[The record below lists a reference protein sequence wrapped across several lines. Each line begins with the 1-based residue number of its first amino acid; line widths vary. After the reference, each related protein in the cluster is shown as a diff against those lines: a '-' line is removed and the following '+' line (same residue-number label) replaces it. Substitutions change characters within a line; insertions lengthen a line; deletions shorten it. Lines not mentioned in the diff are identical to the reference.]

1 MHQRIIAI
9 FLTVLFAS
17 LPAQGLIAD
26 FCNQNPGMACCQ
38 EEISCAMNMDEG
50 NSSSAEFCACPVEE
64 TPAPAALPV
73 QSPSVSA
80 TTPVAPLNIDT
91 AASSTLSNLHLT
103 LLDIRDRSG
112 TYLHLHS
119 LRI

>member
-1 MHQRIIAI
+1 MDQRIIAI
-9 FLTVLFAS
+9 FLIALFAS
-17 LPAQGLIAD
+17 LPAQGLVAD
-26 FCNQNPGMACCQ
+26 FCNRNAGMVCCQ
-38 EEISCAMNMDEG
+38 EETSCAMNMDGE

-80 TTPVAPLNIDT
+80 TTPDAPLNIDT